1 MEPDGPR
8 ILPMEAAYT
17 SSVKK
22 CVRTRQQLYKKNIR
36 MARQDFW
43 RYDEGR
49 FLVLDCFLTF
59 GLLKKGFVPF
69 HPMEVNFYFMKT
81 NDRPRECRSG
91 ISQH

>member
-1 MEPDGPR
+1 
-8 ILPMEAAYT
+8 
-17 SSVKK
+17 
-22 CVRTRQQLYKKNIR
+22 

-69 HPMEVNFYFMKT
+69 HPIEVNFYFMKT